1 MDNYRGITVSSILG
15 KLFETVLFNRLDE
28 LNNDQSDLQFGFTK
42 GLSPT
47 MTSLILSETVLDSAQ
62 TGESLYI
69 AALDTQKAFD
79 VVSHP
84 VLMKMLYL
92 QGINSHLWQVIRSM
106 FSGLT
111 AKVKWEGEVSESFSV
126 LQGVHQGG
134 ILSTH
139 FYKTYLN
146 DFLLDLEFRALGKYT
161 GNLYMGCPTVADDL
175 LFLSS
180 S

>member
-1 MDNYRGITVSSILG
+1 M
-15 KLFETVLFNRLDE
+15 
-28 LNNDQSDLQFGFTK
+28 
-42 GLSPT
+42 
-47 MTSLILSETVLDSAQ
+47 
-62 TGESLYI
+62 GESLYI

-84 VLMKMLYL
+84 VLMKMLYR

-106 FSGLT
+106 YSGPT
-111 AKVKWEGEVSESFSV
+111 AKVKWEGEVSQSFSV

-146 DFLLDLEFRALGKYT
+146 DLLLDLESSALGKYI

-175 LFLSS
+175 LLVSS
-180 S
+180 SETELQLMFSLAYINSQEKRYIIHPQKSTAQRRCVTNTVRKDEILDSWMLR